1 MSTRST
7 QHPGVVDTAAVKMDE
22 DAPFWNSP
30 STIGREPVTKNTMP
44 GRERVDAEKN
54 TTRWGAKGQQAKA
67 QFLYNAYRNLN
78 IFNQGPEPRRTYL
91 TKTLNLEVLQVT

>member
-1 MSTRST
+1 M
-7 QHPGVVDTAAVKMDE
+7 QK
-22 DAPFWNSP
+22 
-30 STIGREPVTKNTMP
+30 
-44 GRERVDAEKN
+44 KN

-78 IFNQGPEPRRTYL
+78 ILNQGPEPRRTYL